1 MTSRR
6 TGSSNNG
13 AIPGERG
20 GSEESGQVCEPTA
33 AGAFSKIF
41 QVGKDLDEV
50 ILRALLPDDFRHP
63 AVSKADC
70 ANLPNARH
78 FRGLLDAR

>member
-1 MTSRR
+1 MRFRVSAEVLK
-6 TGSSNNG
+6 S
-13 AIPGERG
+13 
-20 GSEESGQVCEPTA
+20 QVKFVNQLR